1 MKRMVPKRTIT
12 APGLL
17 QFKKESKSE
26 RNRPKTNIK
35 INREEIS
42 EFTLIGIFDKKIIVT
57 FHNRLQLFG
66 YFDLHAIHERIRY
79 EYYSW
84 KTKKI

>member
-1 MKRMVPKRTIT
+1 MKRMVPKRTTT
-12 APGLL
+12 APNLL
-17 QFKKESKSE
+17 QFKKESISE

-42 EFTLIGIFDKKIIVT
+42 KFTLIGIFDKKIIVT

-79 EYYSW
+79 EYYTW
-84 KTKKI
+84 KTKKE